1 MKTLKIALT
10 GGIACG
16 KSAFAGFLAEL
27 GAQIIYLDDL
37 SKQVS
42 KPNSEAL
49 LQLVDAFGTRI
60 LAADGSLNR
69 QILRTILLEN
79 ADDKMLIENILQTKI
94 LQKMQKLIEKSQKP
108 MIIVEIP
115 LLFEKKLDYLFDRAI
130 IITCN
135 PEKQLKRLQKRPNI
149 SKNSA
154 KQLISAQISPEN
166 RLKAA
171 MQIDNDIIENN
182 ADIENLA
189 SSAKQIYQKLINL

>member
-171 MQIDNDIIENN
+171 TQIDNDIIENN